1 MQDESSEIELQV
13 YIAIGYLSI
22 FSITGTIGNALV
34 LYVFARY
41 KNKLTSTI
49 FILTL
54 AGVDFVTCCV
64 TIPFSIVTEAV
75 KFELKYD
82 IICQIYIFLITTTV
96 PFSAFVMVAIAVD
109 RYLCIVYPFKHAMT
123 IRRAEII
130 VGSLCAFAVVLGII
144 CCSHYR
150 IKPVP
155 LNDKEVIDAV
165 LENVTF
171 MANASANESI
181 VQFKYVC
188 LPRETEFFFIYQKIY
203 SSFFGICAL
212 VVIILYGLIYRSVL
226 ARRRKKFEKFLS
238 NNCCGIWS
246 AQSFAE
252 QTEITMLNNSDL
264 KSTQDEPRS
273 GGETCDKA
281 VQKNGNTQISDK
293 DVILKPGGVSK
304 AKLEKMR
311 IANIKTAFML
321 SIVALVFI
329 VAFLPSWLVALNV
342 FSLNIIVF
350 YIYFIYN
357 VVNPVIYAFLNETF
371 REQLAQRLCCRRS

>member
-1 MQDESSEIELQV
+1 MTDEETEVKTQV
-13 YIAIGYLSI
+13 YIAIGFMSL
-22 FSITGTIGNALV
+22 FSLVGTIGNALV
-34 LYVFARY
+34 LFVFSRY

-64 TIPFSIVTEAV
+64 TIPFTIVTEAV
-75 KFELKYD
+75 EFQLKYD
-82 IICQIYIFLITTTV
+82 IVCQIYLFLITTTV

-130 VGSLCAFAVVLGII
+130 VGGLCLFAVILGVI
-144 CCSHYR
+144 CCSHYQ
-150 IKPVP
+150 IIIIPDESGPSMSQNGTV
-155 LNDKEVIDAV
+155 
-165 LENVTF
+165 F
-171 MANASANESI
+171 QNASLNENITKSG
-181 VQFKYVC
+181 VC
-188 LPRETEFFFIYQKIY
+188 LPQETEFFFIYQKIY

-212 VVIILYGLIYRSVL
+212 IVIILYGLIYRSVL
-226 ARRRKKFEKFLS
+226 ARRRKKLEKFMS
-238 NNCCGIWS
+238 GGCCGMWNS
-246 AQSFAE
+246 QSFAE
-252 QTEITMLNNSDL
+252 QTEITMLNNSDM
-264 KSTQDEPRS
+264 KSSQDDHKVE
-273 GGETCDKA
+273 ETCDKA
-281 VQKNGNTQISDK
+281 VQKNGNAQVSDK
-293 DVILKPGGVSK
+293 DVILKPGGISK

-342 FSLNIIVF
+342 LSSNIIVF
-350 YIYFIYN
+350 YMYFIYN

-371 REQLAQRLCCRRS
+371 REQLAQRICCRRS

>member
-1 MQDESSEIELQV
+1 MTDEMQIQV
-13 YIAIGYLSI
+13 YIAIGFMSI
-22 FSITGTIGNALV
+22 FSLVGTIGNALV

-64 TIPFSIVTEAV
+64 TIPFTIATEALG
-75 KFELKYD
+75 FRLKYD
-82 IICQIYIFLITTTV
+82 IVCQIYLFLITTTV

-130 VGSLCAFAVVLGII
+130 VGSLCVFAVVLGII

-150 IKPVP
+150 IAPAPVSDSMMNEIVP
-155 LNDKEVIDAV
+155 YIYPNGTV
-165 LENVTF
+165 LR
-171 MANASANESI
+171 NASLNGNITQIE
-181 VQFKYVC
+181 VC
-188 LPRETEFFFIYQKIY
+188 LPQETEFFFIFQKIY

-212 VVIILYGLIYRSVL
+212 IVIILYGLIYRSVL
-226 ARRRKKFEKFLS
+226 ARRRKKMEKLMS
-238 NNCCGIWS
+238 NGCCGIWNS
-246 AQSFAE
+246 QSFSE
-252 QTEITMLNNSDL
+252 QTEITMLNNSDM
-264 KSTQDEPRS
+264 KSSQDDHKVE
-273 GGETCDKA
+273 ETCDKA
-281 VQKNGNTQISDK
+281 VQKNGNAQVSDK

-342 FSLNIIVF
+342 LSLNIIVF
-350 YIYFIYN
+350 YMYFIYN

-371 REQLAQRLCCRRS
+371 REQLAQRICCRRS

>member
-1 MQDESSEIELQV
+1 MQIQV
-13 YIAIGYLSI
+13 YIAIGFMSL
-22 FSITGTIGNALV
+22 FSLVGTIGNALV

-64 TIPFSIVTEAV
+64 TIPFTIVTEAV
-75 KFELKYD
+75 KFQLKYD
-82 IICQIYIFLITTTV
+82 IVCQIYLFLITTTV

-130 VGSLCAFAVVLGII
+130 VGSLCVFAVVLGITI
-144 CCSHYR
+144 CSHYR
-150 IKPVP
+150 ITPIP
-155 LNDKEVIDAV
+155 NDDPM
-165 LENVTF
+165 LNVTVLL
-171 MANASANESI
+171 NASLSENTTHDEI
-181 VQFKYVC
+181 C
-188 LPRETEFFFIYQKIY
+188 LPQETEFFFIFQKIY

-212 VVIILYGLIYRSVL
+212 IVIILYGLIYRSVL
-226 ARRRKKFEKFLS
+226 ARRRKKMEKFMS
-238 NNCCGIWS
+238 NGCCGIWNS
-246 AQSFAE
+246 QSFGE
-252 QTEITMLNNSDL
+252 QTEITMLNNSEM
-264 KSTQDEPRS
+264 KSSQDDHKVE
-273 GGETCDKA
+273 ETCDKA
-281 VQKNGNTQISDK
+281 VQKNGNAQVSDK

-329 VAFLPSWLVALNV
+329 IAFLPSWLVALNV
-342 FSLNIIVF
+342 LSSNIIVF
-350 YIYFIYN
+350 YMYFIYN

-371 REQLAQRLCCRRS
+371 REQLAQRICCRRS